1 MSADNIAAL
10 TLIFVVIVRSPSQN
24 NVLHI
29 GFNFEDTDT
38 DTDTDTDALAYAFIY
53 MYSHR
58 IKMSD

>member
-29 GFNFEDTDT
+29 SFNFE
-38 DTDTDTDALAYAFIY
+38 DTDALAYASI
-53 MYSHR
+53 YSHR

>member
-10 TLIFVVIVRSPSQN
+10 TLIFVVVRSPSQN

-29 GFNFEDTDT
+29 SFNFEY
-38 DTDTDTDALAYAFIY
+38 TDALAYASI
-53 MYSHR
+53 YSHR

>member
-38 DTDTDTDALAYAFIY
+38 DALAYAFIY

>member
-38 DTDTDTDALAYAFIY
+38 DTDTDALAYAFIY

>member
-38 DTDTDTDALAYAFIY
+38 DTDALAYAFIY